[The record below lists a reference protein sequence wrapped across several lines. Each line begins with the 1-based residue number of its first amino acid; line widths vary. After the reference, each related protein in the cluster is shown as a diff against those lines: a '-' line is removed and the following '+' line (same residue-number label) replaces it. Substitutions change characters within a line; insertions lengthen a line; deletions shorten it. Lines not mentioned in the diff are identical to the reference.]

1 MIILITMITEKTK
14 NQNDNSND
22 SQAENRRVHPDLST
36 RVTESM
42 LEMTGVTNINNI
54 MSLLSA
60 LLWYNI
66 NKQQVKACGKDNYVT
81 QLSTVL

>member
-1 MIILITMITEKTK
+1 MIILITIITEKTK
-14 NQNDNSND
+14 NQNDDSND

-54 MSLLSA
+54 MSLLQ
-60 LLWYNI
+60 YNI
-66 NKQQVKACGKDNYVT
+66 NKQRVKDCGKDDVT